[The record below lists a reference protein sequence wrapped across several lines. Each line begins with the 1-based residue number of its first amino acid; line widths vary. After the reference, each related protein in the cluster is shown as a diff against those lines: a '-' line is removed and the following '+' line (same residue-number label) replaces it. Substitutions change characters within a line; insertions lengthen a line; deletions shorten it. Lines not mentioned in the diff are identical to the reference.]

1 VLLQPAN
8 AFEVVAFRVLLSLVF
23 CAIVLTITRGWR
35 RVAAIVR
42 SPRTL
47 LLLGLAG
54 ALIYV
59 NWMVYVLAVDI
70 GAVTDAALGYFINP
84 VVLVLLGVLVLRER
98 VRPMQ
103 WTAIGIAAVAVVVIA
118 IGGGTVPWIAL
129 LLAASFGLYGLV
141 KKRVSG
147 RVDALSGLALE
158 TAWLSPVAAVPL
170 GVVAA
175 VGGGIALGHH
185 GPVQAVGELLAGVV
199 TAIPLLMF
207 AGAARRLSLV
217 AIGLAQFVTPVLQF
231 VIGVV
236 VLHEVMAPTRWI
248 GFGLVW
254 VALVVLTVDLV
265 VAARRRAPGSLPAS
279 PDAA

>member
-23 CAIVLTITRGWR
+23 CAIALTATRGWR

-54 ALIYV
+54 VLIYV
-59 NWMVYVLAVDI
+59 NWVVYVLAVDI

-98 VRPMQ
+98 VRPVQ
-103 WTAIGIAAVAVVVIA
+103 WIAIGIAVVAVVVIA
-118 IGGGTVPWIAL
+118 VGGGAFPWIAL
-129 LLAASFGLYGLV
+129 VLAASFGLYGLV
-141 KKRVSG
+141 KKRVGG

-158 TAWLSPVAAVPL
+158 TAWLTPVAAVQL
-170 GVVAA
+170 GVVGA

-185 GPVQAVGELLAGVV
+185 GPVQMTAELLAGVV
-199 TAIPLLMF
+199 TAIPLLLF

-231 VIGVV
+231 LIGVV

-254 VALVVLTVDLV
+254 VSLVVLTVDLV
-265 VAARRRAPGSLPAS
+265 VAGRRRAPAIPA
-279 PDAA
+279 